1 MVELE
6 DLGRSIQVHGRK
18 IPVRD
23 MCRRIE
29 NLTVDDLRRVASMIV
44 GGKVKNPGSGSGAPT
59 VVLQEAQAYGV
70 SNHTMTWDQIQDRI
84 DSWKLGS
91 SS

>member
-1 MVELE
+1 
-6 DLGRSIQVHGRK
+6 
-18 IPVRD
+18 

-29 NLTVDDLRRVASMIV
+29 NLTVDDLRRVAKMVV
-44 GGKVKNPGSGSGAPT
+44 GGKVKNPGGGSGAPT

-70 SNHTMTWDQIQDRI
+70 SSHSMSWDQIQDRI

-91 SS
+91 T